1 MTVES
6 KVAKVFAL
14 TPSGGRSG
22 LVDEH
27 RTFVGG
33 NTNPVERALQTLL
46 RRIGTVIL
54 VTILITGSALAFS
67 FAQTPTYQ
75 STVQMLVG
83 QKSTGAAGSSL
94 SGDVSG
100 LQDLTL
106 TVAKAADTPPI
117 AQAVVEQPKLQGQSA
132 AEVLQNMTAE
142 QDPGTIFVTIAYT
155 NHDRRTTQLTADAIG
170 KALSEKIS
178 EVSPGANGITAT
190 VWSSATLPQ
199 KPVSPDPLLNAVI
212 ALVIG
217 SLLGVAL
224 AFLLEYI
231 DDRWDSPEQVEAV
244 SGVPT
249 FGVIP
254 RFVDLGSRTSGILAI
269 KKGS

>member
-1 MTVES
+1 VTVES

-14 TPSGGRSG
+14 TPSWGRSG
-22 LVDEH
+22 LLDRH
-27 RTFVGG
+27 RILVGG

-117 AQAVVEQPKLQGQSA
+117 AQAVVEQPNLQGQSA
-132 AEVLQNMTAE
+132 AQLLQNMTAT
-142 QDPGTIFVTIAYT
+142 QDTGTTFVTITYT
-155 NHDRRTTQLTADAIG
+155 NSNPKQAQLTANAIG

-178 EVSPGANGITAT
+178 EVSLGANGITAT
-190 VWSSATLPQ
+190 VWSQATLPQ
-199 KPVSPDPLLNAVI
+199 EPVSPDPLLNAII

-217 SLLGVAL
+217 SILGVAL

-231 DDRWDSPEQVEAV
+231 DDRWDSPEQVEEV

-254 RFVDLGSRTSGILAI
+254 RFVDLGSRKGGILAI